1 MSQRVS
7 VAQAAEEIGCAKE
20 YLRRQMQRGEWDLG
34 SYCKPE
40 RGQKKG
46 TYFIFRYKL
55 DRFLGIK
62 DTEEGE
68 EQGGQHEIHGCGRQE
83 SAHGAGQ

>member
-34 SYCKPE
+34 SYCKPKN
-40 RGQKKG
+40 GQKKG
-46 TYFIFRYKL
+46 TYFIFRNKL
-55 DRFLGIK
+55 NEFLGIK
-62 DTEEGE
+62 AAGPEEKEFEKLRARGV
-68 EQGGQHEIHGCGRQE
+68 
-83 SAHGAGQ
+83 